1 MKIGIEASALARKE
15 RTGVDSYTYEIIK
28 SMAQLARDNEFV
40 LPYLFFFT
48 KPQPDL
54 GFSQLTNVST
64 RRIGFMPG
72 KIYNGLF
79 RYLLAPPFDFLGMA
93 PADVYL
99 FPNFVRWPLLFT
111 RKSAVI
117 VYDLSFIQSSST
129 SAGRLRGYLTKF
141 VPKAI
146 NKAQI
151 VITISKN
158 SKKEII
164 EAYGTNP
171 DKIIVATPAADRE
184 FFYPRDRN
192 ESKEIL
198 AKYGL
203 SDKSY
208 ILFTGTIEPRKNLI
222 GLLNAY
228 EQMDVELSKKF
239 PLVLSGGK
247 GWLDEE
253 IHEAIERLRHNGLEI
268 IQTGYLPY
276 KELPII
282 YSRASVFVFPSLYEG
297 FGMPPLEAMACG
309 TPVITSNNSSLPEVI
324 GDAGIM
330 VDAKNYGD
338 LSHAMTKVLTNT
350 DFADKMVRL
359 GIQQAKKFSWEKS
372 GRIVLE
378 ALEKTG
384 GSR

>member
-1 MKIGIEASALARKE
+1 MKIGIEATALARKE
-15 RTGVDSYTYEIIK
+15 RTGVDSYTYELIK
-28 SMAQLARDNEFV
+28 AMARLSPDNEYV
-40 LPYLFFFT
+40 LPYLYFFA
-48 KPQPDL
+48 KPKPDL

-64 RRIGFMPG
+64 KRIGFMPG

-79 RYLLAPPFDFLGMA
+79 RYLMAPPFDVLGMA
-93 PADVYL
+93 PADIFL

-117 VYDLSFIQSSST
+117 IYDLSFIQSSST
-129 SAGRLRGYLTKF
+129 SAVRLRSYLTKF

-146 NKAQI
+146 SKAQI
-151 VITISKN
+151 VVTISEN
-158 SKKEII
+158 SKDEII
-164 EAYGTNP
+164 KAYGTNP
-171 DKIIVATPAADRE
+171 EKIVVATPAADHD
-184 FFYPRDRN
+184 FFYPRDKH
-192 ESKEIL
+192 ESKESL
-198 AKYGL
+198 VKYGL

-222 GLLNAY
+222 GLLKAY
-228 EQMDVELSKKF
+228 ELLDIGISKKF
-239 PLVLSGGK
+239 PLVLAGGK

-253 IHEAIERLRHNGLEI
+253 IHDTIERLRNTGLEI
-268 IQTGYLPY
+268 VQTGYLPY
-276 KELPII
+276 KELPIL
-282 YSRASVFVFPSLYEG
+282 YSRAAVFVFPSLYEG

-330 VDAKNYGD
+330 IDAKNYSD
-338 LSHAMTKVLTNT
+338 LSRAITKVITDA
-350 DFADKMVRL
+350 DFADKMMRL

-378 ALEKTG
+378 ALEKIG